1 MKPLVRRACSL
12 APGPMRSRRK
22 ANLLAADHL
31 KQARITDDMV
41 LSVLEQW

>member
-1 MKPLVRRACSL
+1 
-12 APGPMRSRRK
+12 MRSRRK

-41 LSVLEQW
+41 LSDLEQWSFWVN